1 MEKSESSDEL
11 HSFNS
16 FSGEDRKLVK
26 ICGMKYPENI
36 KAVAA
41 LKPDFIGFIF
51 YSKSP
56 RYIEPF
62 PVEVLSSIPPEIKK
76 TGVFVNEDIDEI
88 LTAVHKY
95 RLDAV
100 QLHGSELEKVCRKLR
115 ETGLTIIKAFPIAT
129 SCNFIPTSHYE
140 GLCDYF
146 VFDTKTE
153 HHGGSGCKFN
163 WNMLHEYKG
172 KTPFL
177 LSGGIAPDDI
187 NAVLSINHPQM
198 IGVDLNS
205 RFEIK
210 PGLKDVNKLSDFL
223 KALNLPRVEGF

>member
-1 MEKSESSDEL
+1 MEIKDSGDEL
-11 HSFNS
+11 QPFDYEPDKH
-16 FSGEDRKLVK
+16 RRLVK
-26 ICGMKYPENI
+26 VCGLKNPENI
-36 KAVAA
+36 RAIAK
-41 LKPDFIGFIF
+41 LRPDFMGFIF
-51 YSKSP
+51 YPKSP
-56 RYIEPF
+56 RYVEPF
-62 PVEVLSSIPPEIKK
+62 PSEIIDSIPPEIKK
-76 TGVFVNEDIDEI
+76 TGIFVNDDLHDI

-100 QLHGSELEKVCRKLR
+100 QLHGSDMEKICRKLR
-115 ETGLTIIKAFPIAT
+115 ETDLTIIKAFSIAT
-129 SCNFIPTSHYE
+129 SCNFIPTKHYE

-187 NAVLSINHPQM
+187 NAVLSIDHPKM

-210 PGLKDVNKLSDFL
+210 PGLKDVDKLKEFIRL
-223 KALNLPRVEGF
+223 LNLHHFEV